1 MKWWPRAGGLLLHPT
16 SLPGPYGVGDL
27 GPATTVMLDFLR
39 AGKQKLWQVLPLAP
53 TGYGNSPYAGL
64 SAFAG
69 NPLIISPQR
78 LVDQGLLEAAD
89 LRDHPRFPAH
99 RVDFGAVI
107 PWRLDLL
114 RASHTRFKADA
125 GVNLQRDVAVFCA
138 DQAHWLEDYALFAA
152 LKEAHD
158 LRPWVEWPASLA
170 LRDEAALAQA
180 RARYADDIA
189 FHRYVQFL
197 FASQWAEV
205 RAAAHARGILII
217 GDLPIFVAHDSADV
231 WAHPEL
237 FRLDA
242 RGQPTVVAGVP
253 PDYFSK
259 TGQRWGNPL
268 YRWDLIAETRYAW
281 WIARVRHARE
291 LVDIIRL
298 DHFRGFQ
305 AYWEIPAANAT
316 AVRGAWAPGPSDAL
330 FRAIR
335 AALGSVPFIA
345 EDLGVITPDVV
356 ALRKRHKLPGM
367 RVLQFAF
374 GGDVTDQHLPHEYT
388 RDTVVYTGTHDNDTS
403 RGWFAAAPTKERA
416 YALRYLHTDPEHVV
430 PALIRAAFASVA
442 RFAIVP
448 LQDALDLGSAAR
460 MNFPSRASGNWEW
473 RCTASQLSP
482 ELSQRLAELATLYGR

>member
-1 MKWWPRAGGLLLHPT
+1 MKWPRAGGLLLHPT

-27 GPATTVMLDFLR
+27 GPAATTLLDGLQ
-39 AGKQKLWQVLPLAP
+39 AGKQKLWQVLPLVP

-78 LVDQGLLEAAD
+78 LMDEGLLEAAD

-107 PWRLDLL
+107 PWRMELL
-114 RASHTRFKADA
+114 RASRARFQTYGAPELLRDFDA
-125 GVNLQRDVAVFCA
+125 FCA
-138 DQAHWLEDYALFAA
+138 DQCDWLDDYALFAA

-158 LRPWVEWPASLA
+158 LKPWVEWPTSLA
-170 LRDEAALAQA
+170 LREGAALTQA

-197 FASQWAEV
+197 FARQWADV
-205 RAAAHARGILII
+205 RAAARARGILII

-242 RGQPTVVAGVP
+242 HGRPTVVAGVP

-268 YRWDLIAETRYAW
+268 YRWDLIAESGYAW
-281 WIARVRHARE
+281 WIARVRRALE
-291 LVDIIRL
+291 LFDFIRL

-316 AVRGAWAPGPSDAL
+316 AVRGAWVPGPSDAL
-330 FRAIR
+330 FRAVR

-356 ALRKRHKLPGM
+356 ALRKRQKLPGM

-374 GGDVTDQHLPHEYT
+374 GAEATDQHL
-388 RDTVVYTGTHDNDTS
+388 
-403 RGWFAAAPTKERA
+403 
-416 YALRYLHTDPEHVV
+416 
-430 PALIRAAFASVA
+430 
-442 RFAIVP
+442 
-448 LQDALDLGSAAR
+448 
-460 MNFPSRASGNWEW
+460 
-473 RCTASQLSP
+473 
-482 ELSQRLAELATLYGR
+482 